1 LNNTTPPLHS
11 VLSFKVSGAMS
22 ESSVRALRFV
32 LLLLR
37 FTLMLTTA
45 LSAKRFGFTFRLSFA
60 ADLAIQRQ

>member
-1 LNNTTPPLHS
+1 
-11 VLSFKVSGAMS
+11 MS

-60 ADLAIQRQ
+60 ADLAIRRQ

>member
-1 LNNTTPPLHS
+1 
-11 VLSFKVSGAMS
+11 MS

-37 FTLMLTTA
+37 FALMLTTA

-60 ADLAIQRQ
+60 ADLAIQLQ